1 MGYKNILKTINA
13 MKKVLVIEDN
23 DDIREGTV
31 EILELAGYEA
41 LSAKNGKI
49 GVELALS
56 SSPDIILCDIMMP
69 ELDGYGVLYLLSK
82 NPKLASIPF
91 IFMTAKAERA
101 DMRKGMEMGADDY
114 LTKPFDDLEL
124 FNAIESRLKKKSQ
137 TVGFKSAPKD
147 LETIFAELKQ
157 KGKSR
162 SYANKQVIYVEND
175 EPNYLYYIKS
185 GQVKTYKRFKDGRE
199 LSSNIYID
207 GDFFGY
213 ESLCC
218 GIVYADNAATLADTE
233 LILIPKAD
241 FMDALFNQ
249 QEMATAFIELLSG
262 NIRFK
267 EDQMLKLAYF
277 SVRKRVA
284 EALVQLSRKFADEK
298 ADTCTLKISRD
309 DLAAFVGTASETV
322 SRMLADFKEEKLIE
336 KHGNAI
342 YVVSIERLG
351 NIKQ

>member
-1 MGYKNILKTINA
+1 MKT
-13 MKKVLVIEDN
+13 VLVIEDN

-31 EILELAGYEA
+31 EILELAGYQA
-41 LSAKNGKI
+41 ISAKNGKI

-56 SSPDIILCDIMMP
+56 AIPDIILCDIMMP

-82 NPKLASIPF
+82 NPKTAGIPF

-114 LTKPFDDLEL
+114 LTKPFDDVEL
-124 FNAIESRLKKKSQ
+124 FNAIESRLKKKSHSI
-137 TVGFKSAPKD
+137 GFKAPQKD
-147 LETIFAELKQ
+147 LKTIIASLKQ
-157 KGKSR
+157 KGKLR
-162 SYANKQVIYVEND
+162 SYNAKHVIYVEND
-175 EPNYLYYIKS
+175 ESDYLYFVKS

-199 LSSNIYID
+199 LSSNIYKD
-207 GDFFGY
+207 GEFFGY
-213 ESLCC
+213 ESICC
-218 GIVYADNAATLADTE
+218 GVPQADNAATLTATE
-233 LILIPKAD
+233 LVLIAKAD

-249 QEMATAFIELLSG
+249 QEMATAFIGLLSG

-267 EDQMLKLAYF
+267 ENQMLKLAYF

-284 EALVQLSRKFADEK
+284 DTLVQLATKFAENNSDS
-298 ADTCTLKISRD
+298 CTLKISRD

-342 YVVSIERLG
+342 HVVSIKKLSD
-351 NIKQ
+351 IKQ

>member
-1 MGYKNILKTINA
+1 

-41 LSAKNGKI
+41 ISARNGKI

-82 NPKLASIPF
+82 NPKLANIPF

-114 LTKPFDDLEL
+114 LTKPFDDIEL
-124 FNAIESRLKKKSQ
+124 FNAIESRLKKRTQ
-137 TVGFKSAPKD
+137 AVGFKATPKSID
-147 LETIFAELKQ
+147 AIFAELKQ
-157 KGKSR
+157 KGKLR
-162 SYANKQVIYVEND
+162 SYAAKQVIYVEND
-175 EPNYLYYIKS
+175 EADYLYFVKT
-185 GQVKTYKRFKDGRE
+185 GQVKTYQRFKDGRE
-199 LSSNIYID
+199 LSSDIFKD
-207 GDFFGY
+207 GELFGY
-213 ESLCC
+213 ESICC
-218 GIVYADNAATLADTE
+218 GVPHADNAATLTNTE
-233 LILIPKAD
+233 LILIAKAD

-267 EDQMLKLAYF
+267 ENQMLKLAYF

-284 EALVQLSRKFADEK
+284 EALVQLAKKFAVNN
-298 ADTCTLKISRD
+298 ADHCTLKISRD

-336 KHGNAI
+336 KQGNAI
-342 YVVSIERLG
+342 HVVSIKKLS

>member
-1 MGYKNILKTINA
+1 MKT
-13 MKKVLVIEDN
+13 VLVIEDN

-31 EILELAGYEA
+31 EILELAGYVGI
-41 LSAKNGKI
+41 SAKNGKI
-49 GVELALS
+49 GVEMALS
-56 SSPDIILCDIMMP
+56 ASPDIILCDIMMP

-82 NPKLASIPF
+82 NPKTASIPF

-101 DMRKGMEMGADDY
+101 DMRKGMELGADDY

-124 FNAIESRLKKKSQ
+124 FNAIESRLKKKAQ
-137 TVGFKSAPKD
+137 AVGFKAPQKD
-147 LETIFAELKQ
+147 LKSIFTALKQ
-157 KGKSR
+157 KGKLR
-162 SYANKQVIYVEND
+162 TFAAKHVIYVEND
-175 EPNYLYYIKS
+175 ESDYLYFVKS

-199 LSSNIYID
+199 LSSNIYKD
-207 GDFFGY
+207 GEFFGY
-213 ESLCC
+213 ESICC
-218 GIVYADNAATLADTE
+218 GVTQSDNAATLTPTE
-233 LILIPKAD
+233 LLLISKVD

-267 EDQMLKLAYF
+267 ENQMLKLAYF

-284 EALVQLSRKFADEK
+284 DTLVQLATKFAENNSDF
-298 ADTCTLKISRD
+298 CTLKISRD

-336 KHGNAI
+336 KRGNAI
-342 YVVSIERLG
+342 HVVSIKKLSD
-351 NIKQ
+351 IKQ

>member
-1 MGYKNILKTINA
+1 

-31 EILELAGYEA
+31 EVLELAGYQA
-41 LSAKNGKI
+41 ISAKNGKI
-49 GVELALS
+49 GVELALN

-82 NPKLASIPF
+82 NPKTASIPF

-124 FNAIESRLKKKSQ
+124 FNAIESRLKKKTQ
-137 TVGFKSAPKD
+137 AVGFKAAPKD
-147 LETIFAELKQ
+147 LQSIFAELKQ

-162 SYANKQVIYVEND
+162 TYANKQVIYVEND
-175 EPNYLYYIKS
+175 EPNYLYFIKS

-199 LSSNIYID
+199 LSSNIYKD
-207 GDFFGY
+207 GEFFGY

-218 GIVYADNAATLADTE
+218 GVPYADNAATLADTE
-233 LILIPKAD
+233 LIIIPKAD
-241 FMDALFNQ
+241 FMDALFNH

-267 EDQMLKLAYF
+267 EEQMLKLAYF

-284 EALVQLSRKFADEK
+284 EALVQLGKKFAKPNEDS
-298 ADTCTLKISRD
+298 CTLRISRD

-336 KHGNAI
+336 KQGNAI
-342 YVVSIERLG
+342 HVVSIEKLSH
-351 NIKQ
+351 IKQ

>member
-1 MGYKNILKTINA
+1 

-31 EILELAGYEA
+31 EVLEMAGYEA
-41 LSAKNGKI
+41 LAAKNGKL
-49 GVELALS
+49 GVELALN

-69 ELDGYGVLYLLSK
+69 ELDGYGVLYLLNK
-82 NPKLASIPF
+82 NPKTASIPF

-114 LTKPFDDLEL
+114 LTKPFDDVEL
-124 FNAIESRLKKKSQ
+124 FNAIESRLKKRSLA
-137 TVGFKSAPKD
+137 VGFKAAPKD
-147 LETIFAELKQ
+147 LDTILAELRQ
-157 KGKSR
+157 KGKVR
-162 SYANKQVIYVEND
+162 NYGPKQVIYVEND
-175 EPNYLYYIKS
+175 EPTALYMVKR
-185 GQVKTYKRFKDGRE
+185 GQVKTYKRSKDGRE
-199 LSSNIYID
+199 LSSDIYKD

-218 GIVYADNAATLADTE
+218 GVAYADNAATLVDTD
-233 LILIPKAD
+233 LVLIPSAD
-241 FMDALFNQ
+241 FMNALFNH

-267 EDQMLKLAYF
+267 EEQMVKLAYF

-284 EALVQLSRKFADEK
+284 EALVQLSRKFAAGENRDS
-298 ADTCTLKISRD
+298 CTLKISRD

-342 YVVSIERLG
+342 YVVSIDKLSK
-351 NIKQ
+351 IKQ

>member
-1 MGYKNILKTINA
+1 

-23 DDIREGTV
+23 EDIREGTV
-31 EILELAGYEA
+31 EVLQLAGYEA
-41 LSAKNGKI
+41 IAAPNGKA
-49 GVELALS
+49 GVDMAINEM
-56 SSPDIILCDIMMP
+56 PDVILCDIMMP

-82 NPKLASIPF
+82 NPKVADIPF

-124 FNAIESRLKKKSQ
+124 FNAIESRLRKKNQSK
-137 TVGFKSAPKD
+137 GFKSTPKD
-147 LETIFAELKQ
+147 LQTIFAELKQ
-157 KGKSR
+157 KAKQR
-162 SYANKQVIYVEND
+162 SYAAKQVIYVEND
-175 EPNYLYYIKS
+175 EPNYLYFIKS
-185 GQVKTYKRFKDGRE
+185 GQVKTYIRFKDGRE
-199 LSSNIYID
+199 LSSNIYKD
-207 GDFFGY
+207 NDFFGY

-218 GIVYADNAATLADTE
+218 GGEYADNAATLVDTE
-233 LILIPKAD
+233 LLLIPKAD
-241 FMDALFNQ
+241 FMTSLFHH

-267 EDQMLKLAYF
+267 EEQMLKLAYF

-284 EALVQLSRKFADEK
+284 EALVQLANKFKKSGSD
-298 ADTCTLKISRD
+298 DFCTLKISRD
-309 DLAAFVGTASETV
+309 DLAAYVGTASETV

-336 KHGNAI
+336 KQGNAI
-342 YVVSIERLG
+342 HVVSINKLS